1 MNNILELQDITKVFR
16 VGSMFSRVRVT
27 AVNRVSLHVGSAE
40 IFGLAGESGCGKT
53 TIARMI
59 LGFEEPTSGRLIY
72 RGKDGKPVAGKKV
85 WLTAGVQ
92 AIFQNP
98 FETFNPL
105 RQVQSY
111 FFETVHYFHLASS
124 RTEALARIDKALEA
138 IGLNYELIADRYPSE
153 FSGGQLQR
161 ISIAR
166 ALLTSPS
173 LLIAD
178 EPVSMVDSSLR
189 MSIVNLFHELTKE
202 FGISIIY
209 ITHDLATA
217 YYVCNRI
224 AIMFRGNLVEMG
236 DIEKVLMEPK
246 HPYTELLRE
255 SIPEADPRKR
265 WTTKMDLTETEQEEY
280 LRVGCKFAGRCPHV
294 MERCKTEAPKDVSV
308 DDVLVKCFLH
318 SRGEEGV

>member
-72 RGKDGKPVAGKKV
+72 RGKDGKPTTGKKV

-105 RQVQSY
+105 RQVENY
-111 FFETVHYFHLASS
+111 FFETVRYFHLASS

-138 IGLNYELIADRYPSE
+138 IGLNYELIAGRYPSE

-166 ALLTSPS
+166 ALLTEPA

-217 YYVCNRI
+217 YYVCDRI

-265 WTTKMDLTETEQEEY
+265 WTTKMELTETEQEEY
-280 LRVGCKFAGRCPHV
+280 LRVGCKFAGRCPQV
-294 MERCKTEAPKDVSV
+294 MERCKAEAPEDVSV

-318 SRGEEGV
+318 S